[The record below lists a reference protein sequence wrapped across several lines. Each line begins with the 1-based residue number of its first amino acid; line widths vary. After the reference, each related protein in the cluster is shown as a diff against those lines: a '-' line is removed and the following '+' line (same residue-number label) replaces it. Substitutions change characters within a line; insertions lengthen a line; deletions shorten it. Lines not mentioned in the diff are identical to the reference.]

1 MNKLYKLLSILLV
14 SFSLNGCDDSPQ
26 YEEQRFFNISDIVVE
41 VGDVLEIGNIIKQTD
56 EYEIKITNN
65 KLADFED
72 YYIKALAK
80 GETTLT
86 ITKETKRQTVKL
98 SVIDN
103 GTYVDPYKFSK
114 ELLEGKNLA
123 VFGDSVTAVATIGN
137 AAATYASRFA
147 SHYGMNLLKNYAIGG
162 TTATYTY
169 FGSNIYKEYGESKT
183 ILDGCQVM
191 YKAYNNKELDNVDYA
206 IIAYGHNDQ
215 YFKPPVNA
223 LNDRDYCTSNTYT
236 SCKSYKGSYRY
247 MINMLKKA
255 NPEVKVILLNCT
267 YSEYDKANNPAY
279 GSNYNYFDYRY
290 ATKQIAIEMGCKL
303 IDPWEHMKQYFDF
316 QKGNKYY
323 KDTVHLTIEG
333 HKILA
338 DYIIAQ

>member
-169 FGSNIYKEYGESKT
+169 FGSNIYKEYGESKSEET
-183 ILDGCQVM
+183 TKVSHIQM
-191 YKAYNNKELDNVDYA
+191 KATLMRVHDAVESFDMDEA
-206 IIAYGHNDQ
+206 
-215 YFKPPVNA
+215 
-223 LNDRDYCTSNTYT
+223 
-236 SCKSYKGSYRY
+236 
-247 MINMLKKA
+247 
-255 NPEVKVILLNCT
+255 
-267 YSEYDKANNPAY
+267 DKAMEELVTY
-279 GSNYNYFDYRY
+279 EFSEDM
-290 ATKQIAIEMGCKL
+290 KEMVEKL
-303 IDPWEHMKQYFDF
+303 GVYVADVAMEEVIK
-316 QKGNKYY
+316 
-323 KDTVHLTIEG
+323 LTEDMCDKLSDESDVG
-333 HKILA
+333 E
-338 DYIIAQ
+338 